1 MVDTDRENGGHF
13 RDMANRKR
21 PELLAPAGGPLAL
34 RAAVENG
41 ADAVYLGGKLFG
53 ARAYAENFTREEI
66 VEALDY
72 AHIRGVKVY
81 VTVNTLVDNREFGE
95 LADYL
100 FFLYEE
106 GVDAILVQDMG
117 VAKFVRRLLPD
128 LPLHASTQ
136 MTVHNTAGV
145 TFLEELGFKRV
156 VLARE
161 TSFQDIKEIKHRTQL
176 ELEVF
181 VHGALCFCYSGQCL
195 FSSLVGGRSG
205 NRGRCAQ
212 PCRLPYQLVDGKGRN
227 LSAGCPGAHLLSP
240 KDLMLIE
247 ELPLLI
253 EAGVSALKIEG
264 RMKRP
269 EYVATVVRIYREALD
284 RAYEDPENYRVTD
297 EELRELAQIFNRG
310 FTTGYFFGNPGRDL
324 IGYTRPNNRGLY
336 LGRVLKVRQGRKVVF
351 RPKLP
356 LQSGDGI
363 EFWTKGRDRK
373 GFTVHAVS
381 VQGGL
386 QDAVE
391 PGVEVEIVVPFEVR
405 PGDRIFKTHDEE
417 LIQKAQRSFSGPPR
431 KKLPIVVRVS
441 ASVGQPLKMEA
452 WDFEGNHV
460 EVQRELLGE
469 CALKHPLTPEVLR
482 RQIERLGNTPFAL
495 RELEVDLDEKVIF
508 PLSEINRVRR
518 SLVTALEEA
527 RATRF
532 KRCISKPREKEA
544 AFWKKLREQARREG
558 KDSPWPLLAVAVG
571 DLESA
576 RAAIAG
582 GAEILYFG
590 GVSYTR
596 KKAWDSDS
604 LEEVVELCRSKGAT
618 AYLVLPRIW
627 QERDRLFTEEV
638 LKKASELEVDGV
650 LVGDLGGLR
659 LALDS
664 GLEVVTDFSIPA
676 FNDPAVSF
684 LFEQGVARVT
694 LSPELNREQ
703 LKNLSFR
710 ETGKLELLVH
720 GVIPV
725 MISEHCVLGAVIG
738 ENPCRK
744 ICEKLTAYLKDRKG
758 YLFPLVFDQHCRMT
772 IYNAREL
779 CLIEYFKEIV
789 EGGYGALRLELRW
802 HQPRQVE
809 QITRVYR
816 RALEAMGSGL
826 WSQFMGEQL
835 WTALSQVSPLG
846 LTRGHYLRGVLG
858 NDEGGEREE
867 ANG

>member
-1 MVDTDRENGGHF
+1 MTG
-13 RDMANRKR
+13 RKK

-53 ARAYAENFTREEI
+53 ARAYAENFTREEL

-100 FFLYEE
+100 FFLSEK
-106 GVDAILVQDMG
+106 GADAILVQDLG
-117 VAKFVRRLLPD
+117 VAAFARKLLPE

-136 MTVHNTAGV
+136 MTVHNAAGV
-145 TFLEELGFKRV
+145 KFLEEFGFTRV

-161 TSFQDIKEIKHRTQL
+161 TSLEDIKEIRRKTQL

-195 FSSLVGGRSG
+195 FSSLIGGRSG

-212 PCRLPYQLVDGKGRN
+212 PCRLPYQLVDENGRD
-227 LSAGCPGAHLLSP
+227 LSARCLGSHLLSP

-247 ELPLLI
+247 ELPLLL

-284 RAYEDPENYRVTD
+284 RAYADPKNYQVND

-324 IGYTRPNNRGLY
+324 IGYTRPNNRGIY
-336 LGRVLKVRQGRKVVF
+336 LGRVLQVKRGGKVVF

-356 LQSGDGI
+356 LQGGDGI
-363 EFWTKGRDRK
+363 EFWTRGGDRK
-373 GFTVHAVS
+373 GFTVHTVS
-381 VQGGL
+381 VQGSQ
-386 QDAVE
+386 QDHVE
-391 PGVEVEIVVPFEVR
+391 PGAEVEINVPFEVR
-405 PGDRIFKTHDEE
+405 PGDRIFKTHDDE
-417 LIQKAQRSFSGPPR
+417 LIRKAQRSFSGPPR
-431 KKLPIVVRVS
+431 KKLAIAVKVS

-460 EVQRELLGE
+460 EVEGELLGE

-495 RELEVDLDEKVIF
+495 KELKVSLDEKVIF

-518 SLVTALEEA
+518 SLIAALEEA
-527 RATRF
+527 RANRY
-532 KRCISKPREKEA
+532 KRYISKQREKEVM
-544 AFWKKLREQARREG
+544 FWRELREQARRVG
-558 KDSPWPLLAVAVG
+558 KESSWPLLAVAVG
-571 DLESA
+571 DWESA
-576 RAAIAG
+576 RAAITG
-582 GAEILYFG
+582 GANILYFG
-590 GVSYTR
+590 GVSLAR
-596 KKAWDSDS
+596 KKAWNPDS
-604 LEEVVELCRSKGAT
+604 LAEVVGLCRSKGVN
-618 AYLVLPRIW
+618 AYLILPRIW
-627 QERDRLFTEEV
+627 QEKDRGFTEEM
-638 LKKASELEVDGV
+638 LWRASELGVDGV
-650 LVGDLGGLR
+650 LVGDLGGLH

-664 GLEVVTDFSIPA
+664 GLEVVTDFSLPA
-676 FNDPAVSF
+676 FNDPAVSL
-684 LFEQGVARVT
+684 LFDLGVSRVT

-703 LKNLSFR
+703 LQNLSFR

-720 GVIPV
+720 GVVPV
-725 MISEHCVLGAVIG
+725 MISEHCVLGAVTG
-738 ENPCRK
+738 ENPCRRA
-744 ICEKLTAYLKDRKG
+744 CEKLTVYLKDRKG

-779 CLIEYFKEIV
+779 CLVEYFKEIV

-802 HQPRQVE
+802 HQPRQVK
-809 QITRVYR
+809 QITSIYR
-816 RALEAMGSGL
+816 RALEAVNSGL
-826 WSQFMGEQL
+826 WSQFMGERL
-835 WTALSQVSPLG
+835 WTTLSQVSPLG

-858 NDEGGEREE
+858 NDEGGVQER
-867 ANG
+867 ADG